1 MTAARLADLEAQVR
15 QVKRLP
21 SLLPA
26 FQAFAC
32 NMPVAADERWISA
45 HDWDQCRGEGEP
57 IGPVYAGLDLSGGG
71 NDLTSLAMFWPE
83 SGKLSCWAVIPA
95 GRLDEMSHNDR
106 VPYREWLA
114 QGHVVAC
121 PGKAIDRPWL
131 ANWLAEKREGLDL
144 VAIATDRW
152 LLSLLQMDLDR
163 EGIDLPIVP
172 DKVIVICPVVLE
184 GLKLLCCPVNSKLG

>member
-57 IGPVYAGLDLSGGG
+57 IGPVYAGLDLSGG
-71 NDLTSLAMFWPE
+71 NDLARVRQTIVL
-83 SGKLSCWAVIPA
+83 AVIPA